1 MLCSL
6 YIKVSEE
13 EGKAPVTIDENELP
27 YEHPAEETQEPDHNI
42 ATRSDVSDSTKSKIC
57 STMTGLSGLAI
68 GSV

>member
-1 MLCSL
+1 M
-6 YIKVSEE
+6 
-13 EGKAPVTIDENELP
+13 IDENELP

-57 STMTGLSGLAI
+57 SIMTGLSGLAI